1 LCIYFQKFLFLPSVS
16 TKYQKGT
23 VVARNKN
30 FSLNDLKKQP
40 STSEYKSFAPWD
52 MDFRDHWEMDHDLI
66 SEFLQKTKGQQH
78 KEGKKYSVD
87 VDEIRKKRDDDI
99 EEDTMLKCLP
109 DKLFHDDDDDDD
121 ESASEVDNDDEL
133 SKDSLT
139 MLKMKFDANVK
150 ALWSDSNDDSF
161 RSSPWANENNRIN
174 IIKSSNNGGGN
185 MSSYVDDSYS
195 MSLFNFSNQLRSLGV
210 ITPSDPHFYNFNF
223 YKSNNTSSN
232 NEKRSFQNIQQT
244 NSSLISPATDKFI
257 KLGTNLHSSI
267 WSDCEHSQEDE
278 ISSNKIVSILNIL
291 FSKFFS
297 FNVKIV
303 IFNIFVFL

>member
-1 LCIYFQKFLFLPSVS
+1 MYIYFRKCLFSPLVS

-30 FSLNDLKKQP
+30 FSLNDLKRQQP
-40 STSEYKSFAPWD
+40 STSEFKSFAPWD

-66 SEFLQKTKGQQH
+66 SEFLQQTKGQQH
-78 KEGKKYSVD
+78 KDAAQRYSGE
-87 VDEIRKKRDDDI
+87 VDEIRKKKDDDI

-109 DKLFHDDDDDDD
+109 DKLFHDDDD
-121 ESASEVDNDDEL
+121 ESASEVDNGDEL

-174 IIKSSNNGGGN
+174 IIKSSNNSGGN
-185 MSSYVDDSYS
+185 LSSYVDDSYS
-195 MSLFNFSNQLRSLGV
+195 LSLFNFSNQLRSLGV

-223 YKSNNTSSN
+223 YKSNSSS
-232 NEKRSFQNIQQT
+232 RNIQQT
-244 NSSLISPATDKFI
+244 NNNSSLISPATDKFI

-278 ISSNKIVSILNIL
+278 ISNSKIVSILNFI
-291 FSKFFS
+291 
-297 FNVKIV
+297 
-303 IFNIFVFL
+303 